1 MTQSI
6 AAQTFESDGLKY
18 TILDDKEWTVSLAG
32 AVDANITNLD
42 IPSTVPYYP
51 GGNVAGKIDC
61 TVVEIGTRAFYQ
73 CSSLTAVRM
82 TSSVLNIRDRAFESC
97 TSLKS
102 ITLSDNITYIG
113 DSSFTFCNTLESI
126 VMPTGLK
133 GIGAYAFQYCQALCD
148 VTLNEGLESIGGDA
162 FSNNDAMR
170 EIEFPSTLSYIGGS
184 AFYRCNVLNK
194 VTFNGAVGDI
204 GFRAFDYSFQIKE
217 VYGKDVES
225 WCRMGFR
232 DSTSNPLTTAKHLY
246 LAGAPVVDL
255 VIPGNIDVISSY
267 TFYGLET
274 LKSLSIC
281 DGVTKIGEA
290 AFRYTTSLETV
301 EFGNTLEH
309 IGANAFGYSSIINL
323 VFPNSLK
330 TLGKYAFE
338 RCEQLET
345 INWSTGM
352 ETVYENAFSYN
363 GMLKDVNISDL
374 SAWCKVT
381 FQGNSNP
388 LNFAH
393 RLSLNDEEI
402 IELVIPEDIEDIKDY
417 AFEGCAGF
425 KSVKISDN
433 VKSIGTHAF
442 WNCSGIQSLHIGTGL
457 NELDLY
463 KFGGSSEIKN
473 LYIADGG
480 ETISII
486 SPDDWGDGWATPKKI
501 SNLYLGRNFT
511 VTGTLAPDVQLLT
524 FGPDVSEA
532 NENSYG
538 KYSKLLMITDYSS
551 NPPAIQA
558 FTEDQY
564 ANVVV
569 RVPVGCTETYKTAE
583 YWKDFTFITDSQEY
597 ALENIKIDFDSDSYT
612 IYPTKFRPSELSYTI
627 SPEKFQTLPVEYI
640 SSDESLLRFNGLEPS
655 TYAHGEA
662 IVTARLLANN
672 AVAETTVTTYA
683 APESIS
689 LECGEELTLR
699 EGNTFQFN
707 AVVEPGPFVPEMV
720 TWRSSNSSLT
730 IDENGLATAIR
741 KAKNIRVTAT
751 TYNGKKAT
759 CNVQIE
765 AVNTS
770 IDEVES
776 DSEEIFD
783 VYTTS
788 GVLLKTGSTSKYRE
802 SLPMGIYIL
811 RNATKTVKLI
821 KPVG

>member
-1 MTQSI
+1 M
-6 AAQTFESDGLKY
+6 
-18 TILDDKEWTVSLAG
+18 
-32 AVDANITNLD
+32 
-42 IPSTVPYYP
+42 
-51 GGNVAGKIDC
+51 
-61 TVVEIGTRAFYQ
+61 
-73 CSSLTAVRM
+73 
-82 TSSVLNIRDRAFESC
+82 
-97 TSLKS
+97 
-102 ITLSDNITYIG
+102 
-113 DSSFTFCNTLESI
+113 
-126 VMPTGLK
+126 
-133 GIGAYAFQYCQALCD
+133 
-148 VTLNEGLESIGGDA
+148 
-162 FSNNDAMR
+162 
-170 EIEFPSTLSYIGGS
+170 
-184 AFYRCNVLNK
+184 
-194 VTFNGAVGDI
+194 
-204 GFRAFDYSFQIKE
+204 
-217 VYGKDVES
+217 
-225 WCRMGFR
+225 
-232 DSTSNPLTTAKHLY
+232 
-246 LAGAPVVDL
+246 
-255 VIPGNIDVISSY
+255 
-267 TFYGLET
+267 
-274 LKSLSIC
+274 
-281 DGVTKIGEA
+281 TKIGEA

-309 IGANAFGYSSIINL
+309 INANAFGYSSIIKL

-338 RCEQLET
+338 HCEQLET

-363 GMLKDVNISDL
+363 GMLKDVNISNL

-388 LNFAH
+388 LIFAH

-402 IELVIPEDIEDIKDY
+402 IDLVIPEDIEEIKDY

-433 VKSIGTHAF
+433 VKTIGTHSF

-463 KFGGSSEIKN
+463 KFGGCNEITN

-486 SPDDWGDGWATPKKI
+486 SPDDSGDGWAIPKKI

-511 VTGTLAPDVQLLT
+511 VTGTLAPNVQLLT
-524 FGPDVSEA
+524 FGPNVSDA
-532 NENSYG
+532 KENIYN

-551 NPPAIQA
+551 NPPAIQE

-569 RVPVGCTETYKTAE
+569 KVPADCIETYKTAE
-583 YWKDFTFITDSQEY
+583 YWKDFSFITDSREY
-597 ALENIKIDFDSDSYT
+597 VLENIKISFDSNSYS

-627 SPEKFQTLPVEYI
+627 SPEKFQTLPVEYL
-640 SSDESLLRFNGLEPS
+640 SSDESLLSFDGLEPL

-662 IVTARLLANN
+662 IVTARLLTND

-689 LECGEELTLR
+689 LTCGEELTLR
-699 EGNTFQFN
+699 QGNTFQFN
-707 AVVEPGPFVPEMV
+707 AVIEPGPFVPEMV
-720 TWRSSNSSLT
+720 TWRSSSSALT
-730 IDENGLATAIR
+730 IDKNGVATAIG

-770 IDEVES
+770 IDEIES
-776 DSEEIFD
+776 GSEELYDI
-783 VYTTS
+783 YTTS
-788 GVLLKTGSTSKYRE
+788 GIMLKTGSTAKDRK

-811 RNATKTVKLI
+811 RNATRSVKLI
-821 KPVG
+821 K